1 MTLKSIVWKLVVA
14 LLVSLGLLGRMEP
27 ACALG
32 ARKPTRK
39 PGR

>member
-27 ACALG
+27 AFSLG
-32 ARKPTRK
+32 ARKSARK
-39 PGR
+39 HSR